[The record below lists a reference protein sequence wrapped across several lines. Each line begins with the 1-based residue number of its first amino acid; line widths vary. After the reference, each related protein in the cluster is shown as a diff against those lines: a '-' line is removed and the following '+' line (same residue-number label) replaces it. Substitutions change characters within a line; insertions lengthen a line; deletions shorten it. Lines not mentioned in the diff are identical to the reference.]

1 MLRAVSRV
9 TPRNTRRFAP
19 CVLNGPNSFQHKH
32 PGLPASRPFLSF
44 LLGSLM
50 SPVDAIKNLRDT
62 KTLLEQTK
70 DELLDTYE
78 QTQIPRVHTFS
89 PPPGYF
95 PRKNEMATL
104 QRALSTDPAFVCMF
118 GGSSVGK
125 TALLRKVLSGQTSP
139 DQNMI
144 MGGWGV
150 GNTVGGPSMSEHE
163 QHKFVVI
170 HFDLRIAG
178 FSDRVGLYIR
188 LAAAMEGFFQE
199 VVDEYQRDGVGEEA
213 KKEYEKY
220 FKGHILTFK
229 HARKDM
235 EQKLED
241 AFKSASGRT
250 REEAC
255 LSGDIAKLMEMFQ
268 SSMLSYWEFDPHKIL
283 KEREKIQDKAMQ
295 QVKDNGGKLALK
307 MLDQDELLRK
317 TKDEIARRSGLTMGS
332 KRVPV
337 FIFDE
342 AHRLPT
348 LIDDEDCL
356 KTLLDS
362 FLVLTKQDRLCHVI
376 QCTSDAFYMLWLRAI
391 NVSQHSK
398 IITID
403 DATYEETRKFWH
415 DSLLASTVSKTQS
428 PGLLKNKLPDFDV
441 VWDFFGGRFAYIT
454 DFVAEFI
461 NAQGEIN
468 PYNSSSFV
476 HSYTLLNLFLT
487 HQSFDTYSSLPESID
502 FTVDMDPEVL
512 LSVCVQIL
520 RNKYNSE
527 DPQRT
532 RGSINYFDS
541 CALYGTEHVN
551 ALVKSRILNI
561 NWTEP
566 VGDRLSNEGPQLTPE
581 CIYRPQLQPMSRVV
595 EKAMEV
601 VLASPALTEVK
612 AKAKERFPEIVG
624 DYSGSNISTEI
635 RATPNPSK
643 SSDLDKSK

>member
-1 MLRAVSRV
+1 
-9 TPRNTRRFAP
+9 
-19 CVLNGPNSFQHKH
+19 
-32 PGLPASRPFLSF
+32 
-44 LLGSLM
+44 M

-70 DELLDTYE
+70 DELMDTYE

-89 PPPGYF
+89 PPPGFF
-95 PRKNEMATL
+95 PRKNEMSTL
-104 QRALSTDPAFVCMF
+104 QRALSTEPAFVCMF

-144 MGGWGV
+144 VGRWGV
-150 GNTVGGPSMSEHE
+150 GHTVGGPNMSDEE

-178 FSDRVGLYIR
+178 FSDRVGLFIR
-188 LAAAMEGFFQE
+188 LATAFENFFQE
-199 VVDEYQRDGVGEEA
+199 VVDEFRRDGVGEEA
-213 KKEYEKY
+213 QKEYEKY

-229 HARKDM
+229 HARKEM
-235 EQKLED
+235 EAKVDE
-241 AFKSASGRT
+241 AFKSASGRS

-255 LSGDIAKLMEMFQ
+255 QAGDIAKLMESFQ
-268 SSMLSYWEFDPHKIL
+268 SSLLSYWEFDPHKIL
-283 KEREKIQDKAMQ
+283 KEREKIQERAMKE
-295 QVKDNGGKLALK
+295 VKQKGDRLSLK
-307 MLDQDELLRK
+307 MMTDDRVLKKASDD
-317 TKDEIARRSGLTMGS
+317 IARRSGLTMGS

-337 FIFDE
+337 LIFDE
-342 AHRLPT
+342 AHRLPS
-348 LIDDEDCL
+348 LIDDQDCL

-391 NVSQHSK
+391 NVSQHAK
-398 IITID
+398 IITVD
-403 DATYEETRKFWH
+403 DASFEETEKYWH
-415 DSLLASTVSKTQS
+415 NSLLANTVNKTQS
-428 PGLLKNKLPDFDV
+428 PGLLKNRLPDFEV
-441 VWDFFGGRFAYIT
+441 VWDFFGGRLGYIT

-487 HQSFDTYSSLPESID
+487 HQSFDTYSSLPDSID

-520 RNKYNSE
+520 RNKYSAK
-527 DPQRT
+527 DPKRT
-532 RGSINYFDS
+532 RGSINYFEACS
-541 CALYGTEHVN
+541 LYGTEHVN

-566 VGDRLSNEGPQLTPE
+566 VGDRSKEDESKQLTPE

-601 VLASPALTEVK
+601 VIASPALEEVK
-612 AKAKERFPEIVG
+612 AKAKEKYPDVVG
-624 DYSGSNISTEI
+624 DYSGVNIAQYVAPE
-635 RATPNPSK
+635 SK
-643 SSDLDKSK
+643 H